1 MNTALSWIKA
11 YVPDLDVTAQEYTD
25 AMTLTG
31 TKVEGY
37 SCLDKNL
44 ENIVVGEVL
53 SVERHPDADKL
64 VVCQVNVGA
73 GEPVQIVTG
82 APNITEASVGEK
94 VPVVLDGG
102 RVAGGHDGGALP
114 EDGIKIKKGKL
125 RGVESCGMM
134 CSVEEL
140 GADRDMYPDAPE
152 SGIYI
157 LPKDSVPGEDAVAVM
172 GLRDVVFEY
181 EITSN
186 RVDCY
191 SVIGIAREAA
201 ATFRKTFTAPSVTK
215 TGNDEDI
222 NDYLKV
228 RVENSRLCPRYCAR
242 MVKNIR
248 LAPSPRWMQRRLAA
262 SGIRPINNIVDIT
275 HYVMEEYGQTMHAFN
290 YDQLAGHEIIVKC
303 AKDGDVFQTLDGQE
317 RKLDST
323 ILMINDGEKEVGIAG
338 IMGGENSKITD
349 DVTTMVFESACFD
362 GTNIRLSAKKVGL
375 RTDASGKYEKG
386 LDPNTAEEAVNR
398 ACQLIEELG
407 AGEVIGGII
416 DIYPVKKEEKR
427 IPFDAARINRLLGTD
442 IPEADMLEYFR
453 MIELGYDADTK
464 EVIAPTWRQDLER
477 MADVAE
483 EVARFYGYDRIPTT
497 LPSGEAT
504 TGKLSYKLRIEGL
517 AREIAEFC
525 GFSQGMTYSFESP
538 RVFDKMMIPADSP
551 LRRAVNISN
560 PLGEDFSVMRTTS
573 LNGMLTSLATNYNRR
588 NKDVRLYELAN
599 VYRPIA
605 LPLTELPDER
615 MQFTLGMYGDGD
627 FFTMKGVIE
636 EFFDKAGM
644 HKKPHYDPTGE
655 HPYLHPGRKADI
667 VYDGTVVGFLGEVH
681 PDVADNYKIGDRA
694 YVAVIDMPSIM
705 EFTTFDRKYT
715 GIAKFPAVTR
725 DISMVVPKHIL
736 VGQIEDI
743 IEQRG
748 GRFLE
753 SYKLFDIYEGAQV
766 LAGHKSVAYSI
777 TFRAKDHTLEDKE
790 VSAVMNKI
798 LNGLSGLGIELR
810 G

>member
-31 TKVEGY
+31 TKVEGFER
-37 SCLDKNL
+37 LDKNL
-44 ENIVVGEVL
+44 EKIVVGQIL
-53 SVERHPDADKL
+53 SIERHPDADKL
-64 VVCQVNVGA
+64 IICQVDIGA

-82 APNITEASVGEK
+82 APNVKTGDK

-102 RVAGGHDGGALP
+102 KVAGGHDGGPLP
-114 EDGIKIKKGKL
+114 EEGIEIKKGKL
-125 RGVESCGMM
+125 RGIESNGMM
-134 CSVEEL
+134 CSIEEL
-140 GADRDMYPDAPE
+140 GSDRDMYPLAPE

-157 LPKDSVPGEDAVAVM
+157 LPEDTRVGADAVEVL

-191 SVIGIAREAA
+191 SVVGIAREAA
-201 ATFRKTFTAPSVTK
+201 ATFGKEFHPPVVK
-215 TGNDEDI
+215 PTGNGEDI

-228 RVENSRLCPRYCAR
+228 RVENPELCPRYCAR
-242 MVKNIR
+242 MVKNIK
-248 LAPSPRWMQRRLAA
+248 LAPSPEWMQRRLAA

-275 HYVMEEYGQTMHAFN
+275 NYVMEEYGQPMHAFD
-290 YDQLAGHEIIVKC
+290 YDTLAGHEIVVKC

-317 RKLDST
+317 RKLDGT

-349 DVTTMVFESACFD
+349 SVSTMVFESACFN

-386 LDPNTAEEAVNR
+386 LDPNTAKEAVNR

-416 DIYPVKKEEKR
+416 DIYSQKREENR
-427 IPFDAARINRLLGTD
+427 VPFDPEKINRLLGTD
-442 IPEADMLEYFR
+442 IAEDTMISYFKK
-453 MIELGYDADTK
+453 IDLDYDPCSK
-464 EVIAPTWRQDLER
+464 EVIVPTWRQDLYR
-477 MADVAE
+477 MADLAE
-483 EVARFYGYDRIPTT
+483 EVARFYGYDKIPTT

-504 TGKLSYKLRIEGL
+504 TGKLPYELRIQEV
-517 AREIAEFC
+517 ARETAEFC

-538 RVFDKMMIPADSP
+538 RVFDKLMIPADSR
-551 LRRAVNISN
+551 LRRTVEISN
-560 PLGEDFSVMRTTS
+560 PLGEDFSVMRTTP
-573 LNGMLTSLATNYNRR
+573 LNGMLTSLSTNYNRR
-588 NKDVRLYELAN
+588 NKDVRLYEMAN
-599 VYRPIA
+599 VYLPKA
-605 LPLTELPDER
+605 MPLTELPDER
-615 MQFTLGMYGDGD
+615 MQFTLGMYGEDD
-627 FFTMKGVIE
+627 FFTMKGVVE
-636 EFFDKAGM
+636 EFFDRVGM
-644 HKKPHYDPTGE
+644 NKKPHYDPNGD

-667 VYDGTVVGFLGEVH
+667 VYEGVTVGYLGELH

-694 YVAVIDMPSIM
+694 YVAVIDMPSVIP
-705 EFTTFDRKYT
+705 FTTFDRKYT

-725 DISMVVPKHIL
+725 DISMVVPKNVL
-736 VGQIEDI
+736 VGQIEDV

-748 GRFLE
+748 GKVLE
-753 SYKLFDIYEGAQV
+753 SYHLFDIYEGAQV

-777 TFRAKDHTLEDKE
+777 TFRAKDHTLEEKE
-790 VSAVMNKI
+790 VTSVMNKI
-798 LNGLSGLGIELR
+798 LNGLSNLGIELR
-810 G
+810 A